1 MHPDE
6 YLRMGQE
13 QFKRKAN
20 KNNIQE
26 INLDES
32 VLFHEKKQ
40 EMAKKA
46 AAAQEEASLSTTD
59 SSPSNEKE
67 LIKEVPTNKAESK

>member
-20 KNNIQE
+20 KITIQE

-32 VLFHEKKQ
+32 VLFHEKK
-40 EMAKKA
+40 
-46 AAAQEEASLSTTD
+46 
-59 SSPSNEKE
+59 
-67 LIKEVPTNKAESK
+67 